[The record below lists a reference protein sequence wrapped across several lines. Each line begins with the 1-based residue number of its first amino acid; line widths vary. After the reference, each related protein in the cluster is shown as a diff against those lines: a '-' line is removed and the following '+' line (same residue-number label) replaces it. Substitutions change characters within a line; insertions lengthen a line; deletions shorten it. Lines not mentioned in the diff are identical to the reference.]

1 MVLVAVRDA
10 PNQISRPLLVS
21 GAARAVLL
29 AGAGM
34 EDDAVLPD
42 RQALGVELGK
52 PGRRGG
58 GRCGEVQ
65 VHAGLAHQ
73 AHVLVPDLP
82 GPLLRVVV
90 AAVDHV
96 RDLPGDHGLTSCAC
110 VATWGSLGPD
120 DFRLPKVTPRQ

>member
-10 PNQISRPLLVS
+10 PNQISRPFLVS

-58 GRCGEVQ
+58 GRCGEVHH
-65 VHAGLAHQ
+65 HA
-73 AHVLVPDLP
+73 VLVPDLP

-96 RDLPGDHGLTSCAC
+96 RDLPGNHGLTSCAC